1 MGSSVRCGG
10 TREYRR
16 ADWNAHW
23 KRAAVVVTAEDG
35 TYGLGFTN
43 HAGPVCEIVN
53 GHFAPLLVGQD
64 AAATEKLWDV
74 MRRSSA
80 PYGSA
85 GLASYAISAVDIA
98 LWDLKGKLL
107 GRPVYELLGGPQK
120 ESIPCYASNTDLS
133 YGTRGERDLVPRT
146 RLRGGQGLPA
156 RGPGGGHRG
165 IRRSEEL
172 VARTREQVGPDVEL
186 MVDAWISL
194 DVETT
199 VRLGEALR
207 PYRIKWLED
216 YLLPEDL
223 EGYARVRQRLPGTTL
238 ASGEHWYGLHPFAAA
253 AGRGLVDI
261 LQPDLAWC
269 GGISAGVR
277 ICHLA
282 EAHGLSVVA
291 HGGMNYPWGQHL
303 SLAMPA
309 IQLGERSEGVSPPG
323 VPLEEMAVLP
333 GTAVIRQG
341 RVRPTRRAGV
351 GVRNQHGVA
360 GEPDRLALAE
370 APHGAGTLL
379 KNGFF
384 SGSGGGVR
392 APRWCWQHCSEAL
405 GQHGSPGKSSTRCE
419 LGSAAAVWEPHAH
432 TFSRS
437 VRSRGSCS
445 KRRSSTC

>member
-1 MGSSVRCGG
+1 MRRYS
-10 TREYRR
+10 EYRR
-16 ADWNAHW
+16 ADWQAHW

-35 TYGLGFTN
+35 TFGLGFTN

-53 GHFAPLLVGQD
+53 GHFAHLLVGQD
-64 AAATEKLWDV
+64 AMATEKLWDV

-133 YGTRGERDLVPRT
+133 YGTERAWPGSSSSASR
-146 RLRGGQGLPA
+146 RSRSSCA
-156 RGPGGGHRG
+156 RGPEAGIAG

-194 DVETT
+194 DVETA

-282 EAHGLSVVA
+282 EAHGLSVIA
-291 HGGMNYPWGQHL
+291 HAGMNYPWGQHL

-309 IQLGERSEGVSPPG
+309 IPLGERSEGVSPPG
-323 VPLEEMAVLP
+323 VPLEEMTVLP
-333 GTAVIRQG
+333 GTAVIRTG
-341 RVRPTRRAGV
+341 GCARATR
-351 GVRNQHGVA
+351 
-360 GEPDRLALAE
+360 
-370 APHGAGTLL
+370 
-379 KNGFF
+379 
-384 SGSGGGVR
+384 
-392 APRWCWQHCSEAL
+392 L
-405 GQHGSPGKSSTRCE
+405 GWG
-419 LGSAAAVWEPHAH
+419 
-432 TFSRS
+432 SRS
-437 VRSRGSCS
+437 SKEWLESRAA
-445 KRRSSTC
+445 